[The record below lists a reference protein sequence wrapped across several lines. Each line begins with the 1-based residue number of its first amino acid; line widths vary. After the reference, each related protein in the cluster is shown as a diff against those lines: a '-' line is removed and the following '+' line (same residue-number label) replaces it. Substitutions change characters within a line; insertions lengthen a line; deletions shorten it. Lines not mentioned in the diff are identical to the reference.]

1 MTEQKIAEIFEQVGL
16 AKIVRELGN
25 NELLNAVQSAMIEIA
40 GHSEIPNNHEGL
52 DDAAKN
58 YALNTA
64 EDSEQYSARYLGY
77 KDGAKWQ
84 KEQDDKELSE
94 KIAAAYQL
102 GRSDERKQK
111 PAEKSEIPT
120 NLDDLLDDYFEKL
133 VVPDH
138 QIIFEDT
145 FRKIAKDFY
154 GYGSSEK
161 PNNHAEWS
169 EEDEKMLEDICSHL
183 VAYPDTRARWQ
194 KFLRSLRPHWQTQRG
209 ADECLVSRAE

>member
-1 MTEQKIAEIFEQVGL
+1 MKQIEKLENEYRSLLSGFGGPPIGEIINKINEVIDVLNGEQTLEEK
-16 AKIVRELGN
+16 
-25 NELLNAVQSAMIEIA
+25 
-40 GHSEIPNNHEGL
+40 SEIPTNLDSLLDDYFEKLVVPEQGL

-111 PAEKSEIPT
+111 EQMLKEAV
-120 NLDDLLDDYFEKL
+120 DA
-133 VVPDH
+133 
-138 QIIFEDT
+138 
-145 FRKIAKDFY
+145 KIY
-154 GYGSSEK
+154 GYDDGSYELIASWLDLPK
-161 PNNHAEWS
+161 GIYKDGDKVRVIICKK
-169 EEDEKMLEDICSHL
+169 ED
-183 VAYPDTRARWQ
+183 
-194 KFLRSLRPHWQTQRG
+194 
-209 ADECLVSRAE
+209 